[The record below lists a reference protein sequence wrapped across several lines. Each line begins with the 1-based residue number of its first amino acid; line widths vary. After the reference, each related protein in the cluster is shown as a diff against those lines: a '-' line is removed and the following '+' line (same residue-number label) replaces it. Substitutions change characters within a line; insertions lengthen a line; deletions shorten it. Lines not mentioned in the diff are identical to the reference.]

1 MIIVILKGMLWTTS
15 SPLATTLACPPLY
28 CETDHLVDSIK
39 CPGAAEGV
47 GALEP
52 EPEQH
57 HLHPHSCLPWMPQGL
72 IGSAILSGILIRC
85 ISSLFFKSSMCFTA
99 DPVDPL

>member
-1 MIIVILKGMLWTTS
+1 MMIPNQTYLNDLNDLPLKG
-15 SPLATTLACPPLY
+15 CFGQPPLY
-28 CETDHLVDSIK
+28 SETDHLLDSIK

-57 HLHPHSCLPWMPQGL
+57 HLHPHPCLPWMPQGL
-72 IGSAILSGILIRC
+72 IGSAILSGILIR
-85 ISSLFFKSSMCFTA
+85 
-99 DPVDPL
+99 

>member
-1 MIIVILKGMLWTTS
+1 MMIPPS
-15 SPLATTLACPPLY
+15 PPLY
-28 CETDHLVDSIK
+28 SETDHLVDSIK

-57 HLHPHSCLPWMPQGL
+57 HLHPHPCLPWMPQGL
-72 IGSAILSGILIRC
+72 IGSAILSGILIR
-85 ISSLFFKSSMCFTA
+85 
-99 DPVDPL
+99 

>member
-1 MIIVILKGMLWTTS
+1 MPSQTNYNEALDSFFNHCIDLIYS
-15 SPLATTLACPPLY
+15 
-28 CETDHLVDSIK
+28 ETNHPADSIE
-39 CPGAAEGV
+39 CAGAAEGV

-72 IGSAILSGILIRC
+72 IGSAMLTKIFLEIWIG
-85 ISSLFFKSSMCFTA
+85 
-99 DPVDPL
+99 